1 MILMIN
7 YPITD
12 AFLIVQQQLY
22 SRSHRPSLHGW
33 ITTTKAPVG
42 YYKPMYG
49 GPYLMINTSVL

>member
-1 MILMIN
+1 MIN

-12 AFLIVQQQLY
+12 AFLIVRQQLY
-22 SRSHRPSLHGW
+22 SRSYCPSLHGW

-49 GPYLMINTSVL
+49 GPYLMIDTSVL